1 MTMQKLLRHTLEL
14 VVAMLSLTVS
24 LSAQV
29 IDPKDLT
36 GAFGDKLAAEKPKQ
50 IYDQAQYRALYEYQH
65 QKDPGNPYKHKV
77 GWTVLFVGERYSMFL
92 DYFSYQADS
101 INDSYARAKRK
112 ENDLLVPLM
121 SVMQQKAFKD
131 RVVRGADSCFVVS
144 STGLKEYAYEEPLP
158 QMEWSMTPGDT
169 IVAGV
174 KCKKALTHFRGRDYV
189 AWYAPEVPIPD
200 GPYKFTGLPGLI
212 FCLYDTGGQYS
223 FTLGSLS
230 AVSEEDPVP
239 IYRRT
244 DYPEETRSH
253 ILQMHKNFCAD
264 PARGLMSKRGVTIP
278 EETLK
283 SIKPLPFNPIEL
295 E

>member
-1 MTMQKLLRHTLEL
+1 
-14 VVAMLSLTVS
+14 
-24 LSAQV
+24 
-29 IDPKDLT
+29 
-36 GAFGDKLAAEKPKQ
+36 
-50 IYDQAQYRALYEYQH
+50 
-65 QKDPGNPYKHKV
+65 
-77 GWTVLFVGERYSMFL
+77 MFM
-92 DYFSYQADS
+92 DYFAYQSDS

-112 ENDLLVPLM
+112 ESDLLVPLM

-212 FCLYDTGGQYS
+212 FCLYDTAGQYS

-264 PARGLMSKRGVTIP
+264 PARGLMSMRGVTIP